1 MLRPSAAPRWKTTTR
16 RRFDEVSAITERT
29 RKLGM
34 AAVPAMARAPL
45 WRKNRRLICMGDS
58 CFFAFFLQLIAFPLC
73 QCWDRAIPPLRREK
87 VTRMGHGTFV
97 VNSEARMF
105 WFVLSQVSK
114 ARPGAP
120 GICGGTNAG

>member
-45 WRKNRRLICMGDS
+45 WRKNRRLICMGGPPV
-58 CFFAFFLQLIAFPLC
+58 FFAFFLQLIAFPLC
-73 QCWDRAIPPLRREK
+73 QCWDRAIPPLRQKQERRK
-87 VTRMGHGTFV
+87 D
-97 VNSEARMF
+97 
-105 WFVLSQVSK
+105 
-114 ARPGAP
+114 GAP
-120 GICGGTNAG
+120 GICGGTNAA